1 MNSKNVKRKMENIQN
16 NMKFGD
22 KITVKLHKTAA
33 KLAAIYIGKG
43 EPANGRA
50 TVLAI
55 TKGAVRPVQ
64 FPFVSKA

>member
-1 MNSKNVKRKMENIQN
+1 
-16 NMKFGD
+16 MKFGD

-33 KLAAIYIGKG
+33 KLVAIYIGKG
-43 EPANGRA
+43 ELSNGRA

-55 TKGAVRPVQ
+55 TEGAVRPVQ

>member
-1 MNSKNVKRKMENIQN
+1 
-16 NMKFGD
+16 MKFGD

-43 EPANGRA
+43 EPSNGRA

-55 TKGAVRPVQ
+55 TEGAVRPVQ
-64 FPFVSKA
+64 FPFVSRA

>member
-1 MNSKNVKRKMENIQN
+1 MAFSLTQKPKNKHN

-43 EPANGRA
+43 EPVNGRA

-55 TKGAVRPVQ
+55 TEGAVRPVQ